1 MGTSKFFFAAN
12 TMDLQGDKAMSGE
25 IVFEIG
31 AGRVVEPSFDG
42 VATAFD
48 SDFVPLAGFV
58 SFLADLGKGIGVS
71 TALAGIEPTAP
82 TFVVNATAPH
92 AVWFIG
98 IDLNLIAVYAAGWD
112 LAGFAVTEFR
122 GGVFFKNVG
131 ANLYAG
137 VQAVVA
143 VVFVF
148 ENEISID
155 FFGDHPT
162 PFSSIKA

>member
-1 MGTSKFFFAAN
+1 MGTSEFFFAAN
-12 TMDLQGDKAMSGE
+12 AMDLQGDEATGGE

-48 SDFVPLAGFV
+48 SDFVPLVGLV
-58 SFLADLGKGIGVS
+58 SFLAHLGKGIGVS
-71 TALAGIEPTAP
+71 TALAGIEPTASA
-82 TFVVNATAPH
+82 FVVNAGTPH
-92 AVWFIG
+92 AVRFVRIN
-98 IDLNLIAVYAAGWD
+98 LNLIAMYAAGWD
-112 LAGFAVTEFR
+112 LAGFVVTEFR

-148 ENEISID
+148 KNEISIN
-155 FFGDHPT
+155 FFGT
-162 PFSSIKA
+162 QE